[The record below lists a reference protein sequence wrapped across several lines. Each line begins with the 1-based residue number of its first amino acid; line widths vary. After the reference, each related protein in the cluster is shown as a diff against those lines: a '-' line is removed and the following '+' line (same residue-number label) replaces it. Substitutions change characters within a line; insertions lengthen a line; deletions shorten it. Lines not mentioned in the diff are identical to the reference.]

1 MCYYTIMFRIILLLF
16 VLTISLF
23 AKEIKKLDF
32 SGDIDLV
39 FGDFSKNSL
48 EKVCQISYPPFYKIW
63 QKNPSFTE
71 DEILACKESIEE
83 YAQSLGYYKALISY
97 KIDNN
102 QAVIDIIKNEAIIIN
117 SISIEDEY
125 KDIIKLKINDK
136 FNTISFSNSK
146 KEIKQYLSQRGYP
159 KAELNVKAYVDLD
172 NYKVDIIYEVYK
184 DKLQYFDTITI
195 NNNSNVEDKY
205 IAQKVKFKKGELYN
219 SLLVEQTYEELYNFG
234 IYNYISLEH
243 NYTQNNTVP
252 ITINLE
258 QGTYR
263 EINYTLGYDTD
274 TQVRIKAEYKNDN
287 LFGNL
292 KKTIIGTKINKDGYK
307 IYNIFFVPYFIGD
320 KISLTNEIEYEDM
333 DYESYSQKKT
343 EEKIY
348 LSRKIFDITHNL
360 GFLSQN
366 SQIRSQ
372 LQEYKSGSYLLNS
385 VFYQAIY
392 DQRDSTLNPKNGY
405 YLSLYLEKGVKS
417 LFSEEA
423 YTKALA
429 EFRYLKTFDKITT
442 SFKTKIGTLDKDLP
456 IFKHFFAGGDYSNR
470 GYTYQDVGQKDYE
483 DNPYG
488 GLSIIDSS
496 FEIEYAIYKDLGIA
510 LFYDSSM
517 LSLKSNDYNQKFYNS
532 YGFGARYYTP
542 IGPLRVDFG
551 FPIDKGGFV
560 FHIGIGQVF

>member
-32 SGDIDLV
+32 SGDVDLV

-48 EKVCQISYPPFYKIW
+48 EKVCQIYYPPFYKIW

>member
-48 EKVCQISYPPFYKIW
+48 EKVCQIYYPPFYKIW

>member
-184 DKLQYFDTITI
+184 DKLQYFDTVTI

>member
-48 EKVCQISYPPFYKIW
+48 EKVCQIYYPPFYKIW

-184 DKLQYFDTITI
+184 DKLQYFDTVTI

-205 IAQKVKFKKGELYN
+205 IAQKVKFKKGDLYN

>member
-32 SGDIDLV
+32 SGDVDLV

-48 EKVCQISYPPFYKIW
+48 EKVCQIYYPPFYKIW

-102 QAVIDIIKNEAIIIN
+102 QAVIDIIKNKAIIIN

-184 DKLQYFDTITI
+184 DKLQYFDTVTI

>member
-102 QAVIDIIKNEAIIIN
+102 QAVIDIIKNKAIIIN

-184 DKLQYFDTITI
+184 DKLQYFDTVTI

>member
-1 MCYYTIMFRIILLLF
+1 MFRIILLLF

-48 EKVCQISYPPFYKIW
+48 EKVCQIYYPPFYKIW

-205 IAQKVKFKKGELYN
+205 IAQKVKFKKGDLYN

>member
-48 EKVCQISYPPFYKIW
+48 EKVCQIYYPPFYKIW
-63 QKNPSFTE
+63 QRNPSFTE

-385 VFYQAIY
+385 IFYQAIY

>member
-1 MCYYTIMFRIILLLF
+1 MLLF

-184 DKLQYFDTITI
+184 DKLQYFDTVTI

-205 IAQKVKFKKGELYN
+205 IAQKVKFKKGDLYN

-263 EINYTLGYDTD
+263 
-274 TQVRIKAEYKNDN
+274 
-287 LFGNL
+287 
-292 KKTIIGTKINKDGYK
+292 
-307 IYNIFFVPYFIGD
+307 
-320 KISLTNEIEYEDM
+320 
-333 DYESYSQKKT
+333 
-343 EEKIY
+343 
-348 LSRKIFDITHNL
+348 
-360 GFLSQN
+360 
-366 SQIRSQ
+366 
-372 LQEYKSGSYLLNS
+372 
-385 VFYQAIY
+385 
-392 DQRDSTLNPKNGY
+392 
-405 YLSLYLEKGVKS
+405 
-417 LFSEEA
+417 
-423 YTKALA
+423 
-429 EFRYLKTFDKITT
+429 
-442 SFKTKIGTLDKDLP
+442 
-456 IFKHFFAGGDYSNR
+456 
-470 GYTYQDVGQKDYE
+470 
-483 DNPYG
+483 
-488 GLSIIDSS
+488 
-496 FEIEYAIYKDLGIA
+496 
-510 LFYDSSM
+510 
-517 LSLKSNDYNQKFYNS
+517 
-532 YGFGARYYTP
+532 
-542 IGPLRVDFG
+542 
-551 FPIDKGGFV
+551 
-560 FHIGIGQVF
+560 

>member
-48 EKVCQISYPPFYKIW
+48 EKVCQIYYPPFYKIW

-205 IAQKVKFKKGELYN
+205 IAQKVKFKKGDLYN

>member
-32 SGDIDLV
+32 SGDVDLV

>member
-48 EKVCQISYPPFYKIW
+48 EKVCQIYYPPFYKIW

-102 QAVIDIIKNEAIIIN
+102 QAVIDIIKNKAIIIN

-184 DKLQYFDTITI
+184 DKLQYFDTVTI

-205 IAQKVKFKKGELYN
+205 IAQKVKFKKGDLYN

>member
-32 SGDIDLV
+32 SGDVDLV

-205 IAQKVKFKKGELYN
+205 IAQKVKFKKGDLYN